1 MPKKMF
7 EKLIV
12 KFISQTANLE
22 DLTRLMKYLEDKK
35 NLETFKSYIKTNY
48 YSVYAMQNIDRKDI
62 LDVLQKRISEEK
74 NKISRRKAHM
84 RIFKYAAILTVF
96 FGLGYYYNSLQNS
109 NKTEFIIPDDDDIV
123 LTTSDGKNIILK
135 EEYDEVQVESKI
147 TLKKN
152 SGQLNY
158 NKISKIN
165 YQNNKPVIHTIK
177 VPHGKKFKILLSDG
191 TLVHLNSGSK
201 FNYPVSFDEHK
212 PREVFLQGEA
222 YFDVAERINQIFTVN
237 TKTVNVEVYG
247 TEFNFKNY
255 PEDSF
260 SEVVLVD
267 GSIGLYS
274 KFNQGITR
282 LKPGTKGSF
291 DNTDYTISQEKIN
304 TSIYTSWIDGVIV
317 FRNESFDNI
326 ISKLERIYN
335 VEIINNGQ
343 QGLNETF
350 NAKIN
355 INEEDINVVLS
366 YFNKIH
372 NIKYQTFNNKIII
385 N

>member
-1 MPKKMF
+1 MF
-7 EKLIV
+7 EKLII
-12 KFISQTANLE
+12 KFISQTANID
-22 DLTRLMKYLEDKK
+22 DLNRLMKFLDDKK
-35 NLETFKSYIKTNY
+35 NLEIFKSYIKTNY
-48 YSVYAMQNIDRKDI
+48 YSIYAMQNFERDDI
-62 LDVLQKRISEEK
+62 LKVLQKRILDEK
-74 NKISRRKAHM
+74 RKIYRKK
-84 RIFKYAAILTVF
+84 IFKKLFKYAAILTLF
-96 FGLGYYYNSLQNS
+96 FGLGYYYNSFQID
-109 NKTEFIIPDDDDIV
+109 NKKEFIIPDDDDIV
-123 LTTSDGKNIILK
+123 LTTSDGKNIILDK
-135 EEYDEVQVESKI
+135 DHDEVQVESKVI
-147 TLKKN
+147 LKKD

-165 YQNNKPVIHTIK
+165 SQNEKSAFHTIK

-201 FNYPVSFDEHK
+201 LKYPVSFDENK
-212 PREVFLQGEA
+212 PREIFLQGEA
-222 YFDVAERINQIFTVN
+222 YFNVAERINQVFTVN

-255 PEDSF
+255 PEDRF
-260 SEVVLVD
+260 SDVVLVH

-274 KFNQGITR
+274 KFNQEITM
-282 LKPGTKGSF
+282 LKPSTKGSF
-291 DNTDYTISQEKIN
+291 DNTNYSISQEKIN

-326 ISKLERIYN
+326 TSKLERIYN
-335 VEIINNGQ
+335 VEIINSGQ
-343 QGLNETF
+343 QGLDETF

-355 INEEDINVVLS
+355 INEENINEVLS

>member
-1 MPKKMF
+1 M
-7 EKLIV
+7 
-12 KFISQTANLE
+12 KFL
-22 DLTRLMKYLEDKK
+22 DDKK
-35 NLETFKSYIKTNY
+35 NLEIFKSYIKTNY
-48 YSVYAMQNIDRKDI
+48 YSIYAMQNFERDDI
-62 LDVLQKRISEEK
+62 LKVLQKRILDEK
-74 NKISRRKAHM
+74 RKIYRKK
-84 RIFKYAAILTVF
+84 IFKKLFKYAAILTLF
-96 FGLGYYYNSLQNS
+96 FGLGYYYNSFQID
-109 NKTEFIIPDDDDIV
+109 NKKEFIIPDDDDIV
-123 LTTSDGKNIILK
+123 LTTSDGKNIILDK
-135 EEYDEVQVESKI
+135 DHDEVQVESKVI
-147 TLKKN
+147 LKKD

-165 YQNNKPVIHTIK
+165 SQNEKSAFHTIK

-201 FNYPVSFDEHK
+201 LKYPVSFDENK
-212 PREVFLQGEA
+212 PREIFLQGEA
-222 YFDVAERINQIFTVN
+222 YFNVAERINQVFTVN

-255 PEDSF
+255 PEDRF
-260 SEVVLVD
+260 SDVVLVH

-274 KFNQGITR
+274 KFNQEITM
-282 LKPGTKGSF
+282 LKPSTKGSF
-291 DNTDYTISQEKIN
+291 DNTNYSISQEKIN

-326 ISKLERIYN
+326 TSKLERIYN
-335 VEIINNGQ
+335 VEIINSGQ
-343 QGLNETF
+343 QGLDETF

-355 INEEDINVVLS
+355 INEENINEVLS